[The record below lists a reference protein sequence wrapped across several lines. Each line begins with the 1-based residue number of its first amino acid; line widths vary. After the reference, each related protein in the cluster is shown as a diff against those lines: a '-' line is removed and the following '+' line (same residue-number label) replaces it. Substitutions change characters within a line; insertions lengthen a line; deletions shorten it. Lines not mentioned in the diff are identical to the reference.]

1 MKEASKKKNRE
12 SNKGKI
18 RLRLI
23 LIMVALVAIPLA
35 ISSIV
40 STLNTIRTAT
50 DSAYETNAAQA
61 SIVEERI
68 NNIIETNVEAL
79 KTFAASP
86 STVAYLKG
94 EATGEAEGEAIIRQ
108 LQIIDETLA
117 DGNSTALSGADGMQ
131 LLRSTGKLVDVSDR
145 EYYKEAIAGRVFI
158 SDMNVSKTTGKCIST
173 FAVPVFDTDG
183 KTVLGMVQRNY
194 DLMVLHD
201 LLGEEVTQDRQE
213 IVMVDRTGTVVAHS
227 LRELNVEDPEKQ
239 DQNPFYTDS
248 RGDKTSGFYTS
259 DFMGDTWIISWVKI
273 EICGWVVASCRVKE
287 VALTTVYKTLAVQI
301 GLSVAFV
308 LVGIFIAVFFSN
320 GISRPIQAIGESLEA
335 LADGRFIEITGF
347 SDRHDEFGDITNNAN
362 NVISKLKQTVSE
374 ISKGALNVDGA
385 SSELS
390 QTSEQMSQNTGN
402 VSRTVSDISNGA
414 AHQADEIVNATH
426 NMLRIEESVNAVQ
439 SSAQNLTDIAAKM
452 QQASKAS
459 ADNLSELKQS
469 SENMNS
475 AINDI
480 SEKINTTSDTIG
492 KINRMVDSI
501 SAIANQTNLLA
512 LNASIEA
519 ARAGDAGKGFAVV
532 AEEIGKLAKESN
544 ESADTIR
551 SEMDALLTE
560 SQAAVEMA
568 DNVQKTN
575 NDQQEVIESTASGVN
590 EMIEHIEDTA
600 KEVREISSN
609 VDSCVDAKNVVMDAM
624 SSLSAISQENAAS
637 SAETGSAMEGLSNTA
652 ESLSESALSLR
663 DVSAKL
669 SEEIGFFK
677 I

>member
-1 MKEASKKKNRE
+1 MKNGSSRKNRK

-23 LIMVALVAIPLA
+23 LLMVALVVIPLA
-35 ISSIV
+35 ASSIV
-40 STLNTIRTAT
+40 STVNTINTAT
-50 DSAYETNAAQA
+50 ESAYETNAAQA

-86 STVAYLKG
+86 STIAYLKG
-94 EATGEAEGEAIIRQ
+94 EAAGEAEAESIIRQ

-145 EYYKEAIAGRVFI
+145 EYYKEAIAGHVFI

-201 LLGEEVTQDRQE
+201 LLAEEVTQTRQE

-248 RGDKTSGFYTS
+248 RGDKTDGFYTS

-273 EICGWVVASCRVKE
+273 NICGWVVASCRVKE
-287 VALTTVYKTLAVQI
+287 VALTAVYKTLAVQI

-308 LVGIFIAVFFSN
+308 LAGVLIAVFFANS
-320 GISRPIQAIGESLEA
+320 ISKPIQAIGESLEA
-335 LADGRFIEITGF
+335 LADGRFIEIKGF
-347 SDRHDEFGDITNNAN
+347 SDRQDEFGDITNNAN
-362 NVISKLKQTVSE
+362 DVIVKLKQTVSE

-402 VSRTVSDISNGA
+402 VSRTVSDISTGA

-426 NMLRIEESVNAVQ
+426 NMLKIEESVTAVQ
-439 SSAQNLTDIAAKM
+439 TSAGNLTEIAAKM

-469 SENMNS
+469 SENMNT
-475 AINDI
+475 AINNI
-480 SEKINTTSDTIG
+480 SEKINTTSDTVS

-544 ESADTIR
+544 ESADNIR
-551 SEMDALLTE
+551 SEMDSLLTE

-575 NDQQEVIESTASGVN
+575 NDQQTVIESTANGVN
-590 EMIEHIEDTA
+590 EMIGHIEDTA
-600 KEVREISSN
+600 KEVSEISAN
-609 VDSCVDAKNVVMDAM
+609 VDSCVEAKNVVMDAM
-624 SSLSAISQENAAS
+624 SSLTAISQENAAS

-652 ESLSESALSLR
+652 ESLSESAMSLR